1 METVSKGRIIESAK
15 VNALLDDGDSVLDF
29 MVRLQHYGGATR
41 LLDVTYDPF
50 VALYFAS
57 GSPNQTPGVIFRY
70 RINPDRVL
78 DVDDGALWEDVI
90 EKGTGGRVVLVK
102 PLKLDR
108 RIVVQ
113 SGAFVATKLERELSA
128 SNVFTNV
135 TYDTE
140 ISMFLIRS
148 DLKAQIRNYLSIE
161 KNINEQTLFPDLPAF
176 AKENGQRSA
185 FSAWI

>member
-1 METVSKGRIIESAK
+1 M
-15 VNALLDDGDSVLDF
+15 
-29 MVRLQHYGGATR
+29 
-41 LLDVTYDPF
+41 
-50 VALYFAS
+50 
-57 GSPNQTPGVIFRY
+57 
-70 RINPDRVL
+70 
-78 DVDDGALWEDVI
+78 
-90 EKGTGGRVVLVK
+90 
-102 PLKLDR
+102 
-108 RIVVQ
+108 Q

-161 KNINEQTLFPDLPAF
+161 KNINEQTLFPDLSAF